1 MSGAS
6 LSSGRLTG
14 TEMRARSGHF
24 KFDKKVK
31 WKNLVTA
38 FRPLFLK
45 FLEETQQ
52 FPGDMESVDVL
63 IEEIFRD
70 LRNNRKPE
78 GYNREGL
85 MRMIFPISGEVDF
98 YPSGRGTTI

>member
-52 FPGDMESVDVL
+52 LPEDMESVDVL
-63 IEEIFRD
+63 VEED
-70 LRNNRKPE
+70 LRELRSYRKPE
-78 GYNREGL
+78 GFNGEGA
-85 MRMIFPISGEVDF
+85 MRMILRMSHQIDF
-98 YPSGRGTTI
+98 CV